1 MNFKNKIICG
11 LFLFIMMFA
20 FSSCEEVLTRTEY
33 ASEVITIYSEYEKVS
48 KSVAEKASVGNIEKA
63 EEFNKEA
70 IVLLDKII
78 NLNVPFAFK
87 DEHEKLSE
95 ICENEKVKLNFAME
109 LLKLI
114 QDTTELTKEKQEKI
128 DELNKK
134 ARVAAEKASGLFEQ
148 IQLIAEKQLEKNV
161 TTPQNLLG

>member
-1 MNFKNKIICG
+1 MNLKNKFICG
-11 LFLFIMMFA
+11 FFLFIMMVTL
-20 FSSCEEVLTRTEY
+20 SSCEEVLTRTEY
-33 ASEVITIYSEYEKVS
+33 ASDVITIYSEYEKVS
-48 KSVAEKASVGNIEKA
+48 KNVAEKASVGNVEKA

-70 IVLLDKII
+70 IELLDKII

-95 ICENEKVKLNFAME
+95 ICENEKSKLNSAME

-114 QDTTELTKEKQEKI
+114 QDTTEMTKEKQEKI
-128 DELNKK
+128 DELNEKT
-134 ARVAAEKASGLFEQ
+134 RVAAEKAYGLYNQ
-148 IQLIAEKQLEKNV
+148 IQSIADKQLKKNV